1 MNRTAL
7 FLPLIFLSLLFFGLS
22 LPALAQSPLPT
33 EALLR
38 ANRLYEAGDFAAAA
52 EAYQSLIDGGL
63 RNSLLYYNLGNAWF
77 KQGDLGRAILNYRRA
92 ARLAPRDPDIRANLS
107 LARAQTADAIKADG
121 RAPLQELV
129 TLAQTWLTLNETA
142 LLALGLWFAL
152 AALVIVRS
160 HLPPGRGRALLQI
173 LLPATAFLFL
183 AALLALGSR
192 LYDERSRP
200 AAVVIAPE
208 VNVTSGPGEQY
219 ITEFTLHSG
228 AEVRLIERRDY
239 WVRLVLPGGQ
249 LQGWVPADAVEAV
262 AAN

>member
-1 MNRTAL
+1 MNRTVL
-7 FLPLIFLSLLFFGLS
+7 LPLAILSLLLGLAIP
-22 LPALAQSPLPT
+22 LLAQNPPPT

-107 LARAQTADAIKADG
+107 LARAQTVDAIEAG
-121 RAPLQELV
+121 SRAPLQELV
-129 TLAQTWLTLNETA
+129 TLAQTWLTLNEMA
-142 LLALGLWFAL
+142 LLTLGLWFAV
-152 AALVIVRS
+152 AVLVIARS
-160 HLPPGRGRALLQI
+160 HTAPGRRRTLWQSLLV
-173 LLPATAFLFL
+173 A
-183 AALLALGSR
+183 AALLLFLSLPLFAGR
-192 LYDERSRP
+192 LYEERTRP

-219 ITEFTLHSG
+219 VTEFTLHSG

-239 WVRLVLPGGQ
+239 WVRLTLPGGQ
-249 LQGWVPADAVEAV
+249 LQGWVPAGAVEAV